1 MCKRN
6 KVCIYMFIVVM
17 VLQIIIPALSVILE
31 TSYTLTSEAAD
42 NITATWNIGAE
53 GSRVTAKFYAS
64 SGKLII
70 EGKGKIKDYPMW
82 TYGLKDYKN
91 EFKSIEIC
99 EGVTDIGIKAF
110 HACYYLKNVDAKY
123 VKNIRESA
131 FEGCTRLETITM
143 NNVKNIDIKAFYN
156 CQKLTVCIPH
166 TITKI
171 GEKAFYDVFKV
182 KGDID
187 MPNRGAMLILGN
199 NLTEVGEHAFK
210 YVKNMQGDG
219 VVLTSGADT
228 KNIYKNIEN
237 TFPKNTSLYICNE
250 AYEQIS
256 SNNYFRYRIRSISLT
271 EPTPTK
277 ELYVNE
283 PLNLNDY
290 YGLKVEFTNGTE
302 LVTYFKKGIFACNY
316 KNGTLFSSTG
326 KKTVKIQL
334 GKTINEKER
343 LVKYEITVKNKPIEI
358 QKIQI
363 NNPPDKIEYMV
374 GETLNTKGL
383 KVVGI
388 DTYGTEILLDKD
400 QYTCSPTSFATP
412 GTKTI
417 TVRYKENPN
426 LKATFQITVKP
437 RYTAEIISYP
447 NKMTYKV
454 NERLDLKGLEVKV
467 TYPKTNLISEVFT
480 LDDIDA
486 NPKNGTKLTKV
497 GTKTIKMT
505 SKDGLDLGSFNVTVT
520 KETRKVE
527 SIKVKKKHTKKKK
540 LYRR

>member
-1 MCKRN
+1 M
-6 KVCIYMFIVVM
+6 
-17 VLQIIIPALSVILE
+17 S
-31 TSYTLTSEAAD
+31 
-42 NITATWNIGAE
+42 
-53 GSRVTAKFYAS
+53 
-64 SGKLII
+64 
-70 EGKGKIKDYPMW
+70 
-82 TYGLKDYKN
+82 
-91 EFKSIEIC
+91 
-99 EGVTDIGIKAF
+99 
-110 HACYYLKNVDAKY
+110 
-123 VKNIRESA
+123 
-131 FEGCTRLETITM
+131 GCTKLETITM
-143 NNVKNIDIKAFYN
+143 NNVQNIHKKSFYN
-156 CQKLTVCIPH
+156 CSNLTVSIPH
-166 TITKI
+166 TIAKI
-171 GEKAFYDVFKV
+171 GEEAFYKVSKV

-187 MPNRGAMLILGN
+187 MPNCGAMLILGN
-199 NLTEVGEHAFK
+199 NLTEVGEHAFEK
-210 YVKNMQGDG
+210 VKSMQGNG
-219 VVLTSGADT
+219 VVLTSGNNT
-228 KNIYKNIEN
+228 KDIYKNIEN

-271 EPTPTK
+271 EPTPKK

-283 PLNLNDY
+283 PLYLNKY

-316 KNGTLFSSTG
+316 KDGTRFSSTG

-343 LVKYEITVKNKPIEI
+343 LVRYEITVKNKPIKINEI
-358 QKIQI
+358 QIR
-363 NNPPDKIEYMV
+363 NLPDKNEYMV
-374 GETLNTKGL
+374 GDSLNTNGL
-383 KVVGI
+383 EVVGI
-388 DTYGTEILLDKD
+388 DTHGMGILLDKD
-400 QYTCSPTSFATP
+400 QYTCSPTSFKTP

-426 LKATFQITVKP
+426 LNATFNITVKP

-454 NERLDLKGLEVKV
+454 NEELDLKGLEVKV

-520 KETRKVE
+520 KETKKVE
-527 SIKVKKKHTKKKK
+527 SIKVKKTHQKEKVISKV
-540 LYRR
+540 RR